1 MGSMMGL
8 CLIGQGHDLT
18 GLLVG
23 DLDRSSL
30 VLYVLNLSSST
41 TLELIM
47 RILDSPTTLVITG
60 LDEEKRNKP
69 SKVLDQSFIFSA
81 PIGA

>member
-1 MGSMMGL
+1 MMGL
-8 CLIGQGHDLT
+8 CLIGQGLDLS

-23 DLDRSSL
+23 DEDRSSL
-30 VLYVLNLSSST
+30 VLYVLNLLSST

-47 RILDSPTTLVITG
+47 RILDSPTTPVFTG

-69 SKVLDQSFIFSA
+69 NKVLDQSLY
-81 PIGA
+81 